1 MGGVPHYLEKISLG
15 ESVAQALDRLCFSK
29 NGFLRTEFNNV
40 FASLFDQHDNH
51 ASIVRTLANVR
62 KGLTRTE
69 LLNKSKI
76 KSGGTLT
83 KTLLELEESG
93 FIEKYTPYRGAKDS
107 IYRLTDEYSMF
118 YIKYIENTKPSNSGV
133 WIKMYGK
140 QSYRIW
146 SGFSFE
152 TICMKHVE
160 QIKEG
165 LKISGI
171 NAVHGSWI
179 ETNTK
184 NSTQIDL
191 LIDKDDNI
199 INLCEMK
206 FYNTEYKIDKKYS
219 KEIAK
224 KLNAFMASAKT
235 KKSVFVTFITTYGLI
250 SNQYS
255 RQYVQNEFRMD
266 DLFIDV

>member
-1 MGGVPHYLEKISLG
+1 MTS
-15 ESVAQALDRLCFSK
+15 
-29 NGFLRTEFNNV
+29 
-40 FASLFDQHDNH
+40 
-51 ASIVRTLANVR
+51 VR

-69 LLNKSKI
+69 VLNKSKI

-83 KTLLELEESG
+83 KALQELEESG
-93 FIEKYTPYRGAKDS
+93 FIDKYVPYQGTKDS

-118 YIKYIENTKPSNSGV
+118 YIKYIEKSKPSNSGV
-133 WIKMYGK
+133 WTKMHGQ

-152 TICMKHVE
+152 TICIKHVE

-179 ETNTK
+179 EKHTQ
-184 NSTQIDL
+184 NSAQIDL
-191 LIDKDDNI
+191 LIDRDDNV

-206 FYNTEYKIDKKYS
+206 FYNTEYAIDKKYAN
-219 KEIAK
+219 EIVK
-224 KLNAFMASAKT
+224 KINAFSSSTKT
-235 KKSVFVTFITTYGLI
+235 KKSVFVTFITSYGLI
-250 SNQYS
+250 PNQYS
-255 RQYVQNEFRMD
+255 KQYVQNELTMD
-266 DLFIDV
+266 HLFVDI